1 MIATL
6 SLRRSFVRAAT
17 LIPLVLGRGPLGFN
31 IVMACHSCNSRCGEI
46 PFRTFCRLLSP
57 KQNERI
63 LEHLYRRIKT
73 IDFNNLD
80 EGYRYFEV
88 GLTLHEPHH
97 GRYKM
102 ILTMRKKYRDNAR
115 ANKLFPAG
123 VDGVP
128 RELIRRTRAKTRQLL
143 SR

>member
-1 MIATL
+1 
-6 SLRRSFVRAAT
+6 
-17 LIPLVLGRGPLGFN
+17 
-31 IVMACHSCNSRCGEI
+31 
-46 PFRTFCRLLSP
+46 LSP

-63 LEHLYRRIKT
+63 LEHLYCRIKT
-73 IDFNNLD
+73 IDFNNLA
-80 EGYRYFEV
+80 EGYRHFEV
-88 GLTLHEPHH
+88 GLALHEPHN

-123 VDGVP
+123 VDGVL
-128 RELIRRTRAKTRQLL
+128 RELIRRTRAKTRQLR